1 MDIPLLI
8 LMFGFISHV
17 IINIILDIQDRKEQ
31 EREFTKVNNRCD
43 GLIKWCQMLDNQ
55 ISGMRIDNKTVPSK
69 RKKK

>member
-8 LMFGFISHV
+8 LMFGFIAHV
-17 IINIILDIQDRKEQ
+17 ITNIILDIQDRKEQ